1 MLGLTSVGVVHTAV
15 ALVGLVCG
23 FGALVRY
30 KEISLRNTLGQT
42 YVVTTFLSAVT
53 ALFIYRHGVF
63 GPGHVLA
70 VLTLLAL
77 AVGTLVKRSRR
88 VQAVCFTSTILFH
101 LIPGFTETLTRLP
114 PGAPLLPNQEA
125 PELRVIAG
133 VLFVLLVIGLTLQLR
148 WLRRQ
153 PAVPR
158 P

>member
-1 MLGLTSVGVVHTAV
+1 MLGLTSLGVVHTAV
-15 ALVGLVCG
+15 ALVGLASG

-30 KEISLRNTLGQT
+30 KEISLRNALGQT
-42 YVVTTFLSAVT
+42 YVVTTLLSAVT

-77 AVGTLVKRSRR
+77 AVGTLAKRSRR

-125 PELRVIAG
+125 PELRMIAG
-133 VLFVLLVIGLTLQLR
+133 VLALLLAIGLTLQLR

-153 PAVPR
+153 PTR